1 LHADEVDTSACLV
14 RRLLASQFPHWAE
27 LCIEP
32 VPSDGTENA
41 LYRLG
46 GEMVVRLPR
55 RPGATEQI
63 EKLHRWLPRLAP
75 LLPLAV
81 PAPLAMGQPT
91 EEYPCPWSVYAW
103 LEGETARD
111 PSSVDPGQAARALG
125 HFLAALRRIDPEGG
139 PRPGSHNFFRGV
151 ALAARD
157 AHVRRAIE
165 ALGGRIDTRAAT
177 AAWEA
182 ALRTPVWRDPPVWIH
197 GDIKADN
204 LLVAQG
210 RITGVIDF
218 GGLGVGDPACDLIV
232 AWDLFTATTRKLFR
246 AAVAVDD
253 ATWARGRGWAL
264 SVALMALPYYLD
276 TNPGMVRYG
285 RRLLDEVC
293 ADPGSDSI

>member
-1 LHADEVDTSACLV
+1 
-14 RRLLASQFPHWAE
+14 
-27 LCIEP
+27 
-32 VPSDGTENA
+32 
-41 LYRLG
+41 
-46 GEMVVRLPR
+46 
-55 RPGATEQI
+55 
-63 EKLHRWLPRLAP
+63 
-75 LLPLAV
+75 
-81 PAPLAMGQPT
+81 
-91 EEYPCPWSVYAW
+91 
-103 LEGETARD
+103 
-111 PSSVDPGQAARALG
+111 
-125 HFLAALRRIDPEGG
+125 
-139 PRPGSHNFFRGV
+139 V